1 MVNTVRVK
9 KFNTARPKAVV
20 NAVKGNSSNVVKA
33 LACWVWKPKTKV
45 LDHISKHNSTS
56 VTLKKFN
63 YIDAQG
69 RSKTRI
75 VEETL
80 HIRFSE
86 STPNVVGTR
95 SNSFAGTK
103 ASDNADLKS
112 SHNDGSKPL
121 TDDGKKVDED
131 PSKQSECNDQEK
143 EDNVNNTN
151 NVNTVS
157 STINAA
163 GTNEVNVDSGI
174 ISSELPFDPNMPALE
189 DVSIFNFSKD
199 DEDADAMAD
208 IKNLDTTIQE
218 QCIGFEKLMHEKF
231 QMSSIRE
238 LTFFLVLQVKQ
249 KKDGTFIS
257 QDKYVYEI
265 LKKFRFTEFKTASTP
280 METQKPL
287 LKDED
292 GEEVDVHMYRSMIG
306 SLMYLTSS
314 RPDIMFAVC
323 ACARYHVDPKVL
335 HLNAMKKTFSDYAGA
350 SLDRK
355 STKGGCQFLGCRLIS
370 WQCKKQTMVANSTTE
385 AEYFWST
392 AMVKTI
398 NEGAQ
403 LYAKVDGKKIIF
415 TESFVRRDLRLADEE
430 GIDCLPNSTI
440 FEQLAL
446 MGVTPLFP
454 TMVVQNQSK
463 LGEGSTMPIDPH
475 HTPTILHPS
484 SQPQKKQTPKKPIR
498 MDTQRRVK
506 KLKKKNKSRTH
517 KLKRLYKVRVKS
529 FDDKE
534 SLGKDAS
541 KQGRRIDFVDAN
553 EEITMVNVQDDVEMF
568 DVNALD
574 GKEVF
579 VARQN
584 ENIIEEVVDAAQVSS
599 TATNVTITTKEITL
613 AQALKALKTSK
624 PKAKRAV
631 IQDLKSVKPK
641 KKKDQTK
648 LDEEATLKLQDEF
661 DEEERLAREK
671 EQEANIALIETWDDI
686 QEKIDADHQLA
697 ERLQAQE
704 QEELE
709 DLEDLYKL
717 VKARYGSTRSM
728 EIMDYLLWNDLKI
741 MLEPHVEDEVWKMQQ
756 GYKVLEWKLYDS
768 CRVHSL
774 MMQSMQIYML
784 VEKKYPLTPP
794 TLSMM
799 LKKKLQIDYE
809 SKMAYQLSYKDY
821 YAIASGAEPSEA
833 KIKYKK
839 KVDELVT
846 YPKKKPVQATKGT
859 RLNSKAKVTKPDMKK
874 QPAKKTKAKG
884 LAILSKVALSEDEQ
898 IKLATKRSKEDFYI
912 SHASGLDEGVDT
924 ILGVPDVPP
933 HESKSEKESW
943 GDSKDEDDN
952 DDDGDNEDD
961 GDNDDDGESDDHDDE
976 RTESDSDEILNP
988 NLTNIDQTKYEEEHV
1003 DESTRTPFD
1012 YELTDEE
1019 NLNDEEDDE
1028 VIKDMYNDVNVN
1040 LGNDD
1045 VEMTDANQEKV
1056 DEPVQSSYVSS
1067 NFTSKLLNLENPSLA
1082 NNEKASLMETS
1093 APHATTIPEIT
1104 SGFTTTT
1111 PPPPSFFNPLLQQQT
1126 PTITTPTFITITS
1139 VNPTVTLPEIP
1150 NFASVFK
1157 FDQRVSALESKMSEL
1172 KQTDQFAEA
1181 VSSISGIV
1189 DKYLASKMK
1198 DAVNVAVQLQTDKF
1212 REKAQAENQELLNQY
1227 VNESLGAE
1235 VLVRSTNQPQMAY
1248 AVAALL
1254 PEFDLKKILIDKME
1268 ANKSIN
1274 RLDTQK
1280 NLYNALFESYNYDT
1294 NIITSYGDVVL
1305 LKRGRD
1311 DQDNDEDPF
1320 AKGRKEGNL
1329 VKMLSPLK
1337 IQEEPSHIFEESG
1350 MQQDQEFVT
1359 GDNDEQTVNKEV
1371 TKADWFK
1378 KPERPPTLD
1387 PDWNLEYQKGGDS
1400 SSRYSTSMTKTK
1412 ASTYELKWIED
1423 LEPELWSPLVVN
1435 YDQHA
1440 YFGTLHWVPNTKA
1453 STDVQVTS
1461 LCLKMFTPKE
1471 ESLQLPDLQS

>member
-1 MVNTVRVK
+1 MSCLTDHEEIDGGYVA
-9 KFNTARPKAVV
+9 F
-20 NAVKGNSSNVVKA
+20 GG
-33 LACWVWKPKTKV
+33 KPKGGKSQEKEPLKMHKASCKSKIENSINLPLHLLHMDLFGPTFVKSLMKKMYCLV
-45 LDHISKHNSTS
+45 VTDDYNRIPTLSFMRPFGCPVTILNTIDHLGKSYGKADEGLFIGYSLNCKAFRVFNS
-56 VTLKKFN
+56 
-63 YIDAQG
+63 
-69 RSKTRI
+69 RTRI

-103 ASDNADLKS
+103 GSDNADLKS
-112 SHNDGSKPL
+112 SHNDGSKPS

-208 IKNLDTTIQE
+208 IKIWILQSKRGVCMSTLGFEDPDFLDRVYKFEKALYGLHQAPRAWYETLSTYLWTIGFIEGKLTRPYSSKRYKGDILMVQVYVDDIIFGSTKKE
-218 QCIGFEKLMHEKF
+218 ICIGFEKLMHEKF

-238 LTFFLVLQVKQ
+238 LTFFLGLQVKQ
-249 KKDGTFIS
+249 KKAGTFIS

-287 LKDED
+287 LKDEN

-323 ACARYHVDPKVL
+323 AYARYQVDPKVS
-335 HLNAMKKTFSDYAGA
+335 HFHAMKKIF
-350 SLDRK
+350 
-355 STKGGCQFLGCRLIS
+355 RLIS
-370 WQCKKQTMVANSTTE
+370 WQCKKQTMVANSTTK
-385 AEYFWST
+385 AEYVAASSCRGQFWST

-398 NEGAQ
+398 NEEAQ
-403 LYAKVDGKKIIF
+403 LYAKVDGKKIIV

-446 MGVTPLFP
+446 MGCQETIRDTTAQTRFESV
-454 TMVVQNQSK
+454 SK
-463 LGEGSTMPIDPH
+463 H
-475 HTPTILHPS
+475 
-484 SQPQKKQTPKKPIR
+484 
-498 MDTQRRVK
+498 
-506 KLKKKNKSRTH
+506 
-517 KLKRLYKVRVKS
+517 
-529 FDDKE
+529 FDN
-534 SLGKDAS
+534 SLLAG
-541 KQGRRIDFVDAN
+541 
-553 EEITMVNVQDDVEMF
+553 
-568 DVNALD
+568 D

-584 ENIIEEVVDAAQVSS
+584 ENAVKEVVDAAQVSS

-613 AQALKALKTSK
+613 DQALEALKTSK

-631 IQDLKSVKPK
+631 IQDLSESRTTIPKQQLQDKGKGIMIEESVKPK
-641 KKKDQTK
+641 KKKDQIR
-648 LDEEATLKLQDEF
+648 LDEEAALKLQDKF

-686 QEKIDADHQLA
+686 QAKIDADHQLA
-697 ERLQAQE
+697 KRLQAQE
-704 QEELE
+704 QEEE

-728 EIMDYLLWNDLKI
+728 EIIDYLLWNDLKT
-741 MLEPHVEDEVWKMQQ
+741 MFEPHVEDEVWKMQQ
-756 GYKVLEWKLYDS
+756 GYKVLELKLYDS

-809 SKMAYQLSYKDY
+809 SEMAYQL
-821 YAIASGAEPSEA
+821 PSEA

-859 RLNSKAKVTKPDMKK
+859 RLNSKSKVTNPDMKK

-884 LAILSKVALSEDEQ
+884 LVILSEVALSEDEQ
-898 IKLATKRSKEDFYI
+898 IKLATKRSKEDFHI
-912 SHASGLDEGVDT
+912 SHASGLDEGADT

-933 HESKSEKESW
+933 HESKSKKESW

-976 RTESDSDEILNP
+976 RIESDSDEIPNP
-988 NLTNIDQTKYEEEHV
+988 NLTNIDQTKYEE
-1003 DESTRTPFD
+1003 
-1012 YELTDEE
+1012 
-1019 NLNDEEDDE
+1019 DDE
-1028 VIKDMYNDVNVN
+1028 VIKDLYNDVNVN
-1040 LGNDD
+1040 LGFK
-1045 VEMTDANQEKV
+1045 QEEEDTHVTLTPVHYAQKA

-1067 NFTSKLLNLENPSLA
+1067 DFTRKLLNLENPSLED
-1082 NNEKASLMETS
+1082 NKKASLMETS

-1111 PPPPSFFNPLLQQQT
+1111 PPPPS
-1126 PTITTPTFITITS
+1126 
-1139 VNPTVTLPEIP
+1139 
-1150 NFASVFK
+1150 
-1157 FDQRVSALESKMSEL
+1157 VSALESEISEL
-1172 KQTDQFAEA
+1172 KQTDQFTEA

-1198 DAVNVAVQLQTDKF
+1198 DVVNVAVQLQTNKL
-1212 REKAQAENQELLNQY
+1212 EKKLKPGIKN
-1227 VNESLGAE
+1227 SSI
-1235 VLVRSTNQPQMAY
+1235 RSTNQPQTAY

-1254 PEFDLKKILIDKME
+1254 PEFDLKKILIDKIE

-1294 NIITSYGDVVL
+1294 DIITSYGDVVL
-1305 LKRGRD
+1305 LKRGQD

-1337 IQEEPSHIFEESG
+1337 IQEEPSHIIEESG

-1359 GDNDEQTVNKEV
+1359 GDNDEQTINKEV
-1371 TKADWFK
+1371 TKAEWFK
-1378 KPERPPTLD
+1378 KPERPSTPD
-1387 PDWNLEYQKGGDS
+1387 PDWSKRRQINFQPPQTWITQAALAEEPLTSFDEFNDTLFDFSAFVLNRLKIPNLTQEILVGPSFKLLKGTCKSITELEYH
-1400 SSRYSTSMTKTK
+1400 
-1412 ASTYELKWIED
+1412 
-1423 LEPELWSPLVVN
+1423 LEECSKPTTERL
-1435 YDQHA
+1435 D
-1440 YFGTLHWVPNTKA
+1440 
-1453 STDVQVTS
+1453 
-1461 LCLKMFTPKE
+1461 
-1471 ESLQLPDLQS
+1471 